1 MKTEDL
7 LLETQVEIWRC
18 RAQAHE
24 ENYQQML
31 KRVDAIAFEYRSFA
45 HAVRLSF
52 ERGAFTTSTQEQ
64 FEQWLRDN
72 APFVTRNDADACR
85 ECGTFEEPCFSRI
98 EPMGYFCPNCGT
110 EAQ

>member
-1 MKTEDL
+1 MTTEEL
-7 LLETQVEIWRC
+7 KHELKIWHS
-18 RAQAHE
+18 RAHAHA
-24 ENYQQML
+24 ENYKQML
-31 KRVDAIAFEYRSFA
+31 RRVDDIAAEYRNFA

-52 ERGAFTTSTQEQ
+52 EHGVFTESTQEQ

-72 APFVTRNDADACR
+72 APFVTRGGPDACR

-98 EPMGYFCPNCGT
+98 EPMGYYCPNCGT

>member
-1 MKTEDL
+1 MTTEEL
-7 LLETQVEIWRC
+7 KHELKIWRS

-24 ENYQQML
+24 ENYERML

-45 HAVRLSF
+45 HAVRLNF

-64 FEQWLRDN
+64 FEQWMRDN
-72 APFVTRNDADACR
+72 ALFITRSDADACR

-110 EAQ
+110 EAR